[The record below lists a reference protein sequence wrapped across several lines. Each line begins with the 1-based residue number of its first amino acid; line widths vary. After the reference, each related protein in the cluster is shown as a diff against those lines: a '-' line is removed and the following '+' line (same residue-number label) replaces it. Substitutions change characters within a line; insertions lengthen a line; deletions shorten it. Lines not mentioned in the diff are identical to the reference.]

1 MKSLI
6 VFLENDNHSMKEIV
20 PNPSAIELKRAV
32 EMYCR
37 AGWYQVSAEYVS
49 AVSTHITVLARRAE

>member
-6 VFLENDNHSMKEIV
+6 VFLENDKHSMKEMI
-20 PNPSAIELKRAV
+20 PNPSAFELKRAV
-32 EMYCR
+32 DAYCR